1 MAKNKNIKNNSVPQV
16 TLATPQRTVR
26 ILASDLY
33 RRTLAGYSKQP
44 RVLMALA
51 EFLAFKR
58 KDPTDKFG
66 NKDKPFTNGDL
77 RGYMHAGLSHDI
89 QVVYTLSGKDPQVI
103 VLHGIFSHDE
113 LGTGNPPR
121 QTRQAKA
128 AASFKAARGV
138 QPLDRIDEGASVK
151 YPLLSELLRL

>member
-33 RRTLAGYSKQP
+33 RRTLAEYSKQP

-51 EFLAFKR
+51 QFLALKR
-58 KDPTDKFG
+58 RNPIEQFG

-77 RGYMHAGLSHDI
+77 KGYLHAGLNHDI
-89 QVVYTLSGKDPQVI
+89 QIVYTLSGKDPQVI
-103 VLHGIFSHDE
+103 VLHGIFSHDQ

-121 QTRQAKA
+121 QTRQSKA
-128 AASFKAARGV
+128 AATFANARGV
-138 QPLDRIDEGASVK
+138 QPLERVDEGASVK